1 MSLLNNLVVAGEVP
15 MALSMYIDLPETGK
29 KAGKPIDWFTL
40 DPIVGMAFNIAIT
53 KNTTHPNAALLF
65 YDYMLTP
72 ETQKLIAEVNIYP
85 SNTKV
90 SNPYSMLN
98 IKQVDPVD
106 AINHYDQWTKT
117 YENDITK
124 QAK

>member
-1 MSLLNNLVVAGEVP
+1 MLEDRDY
-15 MALSMYIDLPETGK
+15 MRQPEL
-29 KAGKPIDWFTL
+29 IDWLKQKMESTR
-40 DPIVGMAFNIAIT
+40 NSEE
-53 KNTTHPNAALLF
+53 
-65 YDYMLTP
+65 LTP